1 MASFPRAMKHS
12 FLSLLA
18 LGMAISGSSAADKP
32 LLAIPGKVIY
42 ENKLDTAPGAPW
54 KAAKG
59 KWEAVDGVWR
69 GSEVAEDKHGAVT
82 RLPNKLPD
90 FIVEYE
96 FKFEGAKST
105 SLSINAVK
113 DHMARISITPK
124 SVTIQRDDNDHE
136 GPDKAVIFARFPA
149 ELSPGTW
156 HKVRMEMV
164 GDTMVG
170 KVDELVAWGS
180 SDLFKQERAAPG
192 FTVGGQSVDFRNL
205 KITEATL
212 NPEWESVKATLPKPG
227 EKVAPLA
234 PAAQPGK
241 GKKKKSA

>member
-1 MASFPRAMKHS
+1 MKYSFLTLLVASFA
-12 FLSLLA
+12 A
-18 LGMAISGSSAADKP
+18 SSSYAQSADKP
-32 LLAIPGKVIY
+32 FLAIPGKVIY
-42 ENKLDTAPGAPW
+42 ESKLDSAPGAPW
-54 KAAKG
+54 KMAKG
-59 KWEAVDGVWR
+59 KWELVDGAWR
-69 GSEVAEDKHGAVT
+69 GTELAADKHGAVT

-90 FIVEYE
+90 FVIEYE

-113 DHMARISITPK
+113 DHMARISITPQ

-149 ELSPGTW
+149 ELSPGAW

-164 GDTMVG
+164 GDTLLG
-170 KVDELVAWGS
+170 KVDDLTAWGS
-180 SDLFKQERAAPG
+180 NDLFKQERAAPG
-192 FTVGGQSVDFRNL
+192 FTVAGDGVAFRNL

-227 EKVAPLA
+227 EKVAPA
-234 PAAQPGK
+234 PGPSGKPGAK
-241 GKKKKSA
+241 GKKKKSE